1 MKINYPPKFNLANI
15 PTPLQKI
22 KYENRKFL
30 IKRDD
35 LTGSLLS
42 GNKVRKLEYLLHEA
56 KRKRTDYIFTCGG
69 EQSNHSRSVVIA
81 AKKLGFKVRLF
92 LWGKDSQS
100 AQGNLFLDKFFGA
113 EISYLNKENYLEVN
127 SIMQEEAEAFKKNG
141 KKVYVIPEGGSNALG
156 IWGYI
161 SFVDELRK
169 QVDFKKNEGIL
180 SASGSG
186 GTAAGLLVG
195 VSLLKLPIK
204 IYAVNVLYSKEV
216 IRKKILNLAE
226 SCIREFN
233 LSCTLT
239 ETNLEILDGYSKE
252 GYKNIEK
259 KKLKLI
265 KNFAQASG
273 ILLDPAYTGKA
284 FTAYYE
290 NFLMKKKGMKVIF
303 IHTGGMFSV
312 FAKNNKYLKV

>member
-22 KYENRKFL
+22 KYKNRNFL

-69 EQSNHSRSVVIA
+69 EQSNHARSVVIA
-81 AKKLGFKVRLF
+81 AKKLGFKVKLF

-113 EISYLNKENYLEVN
+113 EISYLNKENYIDVN
-127 SIMQEEAEAFKKNG
+127 YIMQEEAEALKKKG

-169 QVDFKKNEGIL
+169 QVDLKNIEGIL

-195 VSLLKLPIK
+195 VSLLKLPVK
-204 IYAVNVLYSKEV
+204 IYAVNVLYSKDL
-216 IRKKILNLAE
+216 IIKKILNSAE
-226 SCIREFN
+226 GCIREFN
-233 LSCTLT
+233 LPCKLN
-239 ETNLEILDGYSKE
+239 ETKLEVLYGFSKE
-252 GYKNIEK
+252 GYKKIEK

-265 KNFAQASG
+265 KHFAQSSG

-284 FTAYYE
+284 FAAYYE

-303 IHTGGMFSV
+303 IHTGGIFSA
-312 FAKNNKYLKV
+312 FAKNKEYLAV

>member
-1 MKINYPPKFNLANI
+1 MKINYPPKLNLANI
-15 PTPLQKI
+15 PTPIQKI
-22 KYENRKFL
+22 KFENRNFL

-56 KRKRTDYIFTCGG
+56 KRKRAEYIFTCGG
-69 EQSNHSRSVVIA
+69 EQSNHSRAVVIA
-81 AKKLGFKVRLF
+81 AKKLGFKVKLF

-100 AQGNLFLDKFFGA
+100 AKGNLFLDKFFGA
-113 EISYLNKENYLEVN
+113 EISYLNKENYSDVN
-127 SIMQEEAEAFKKNG
+127 NIMQEEAEALKEKG

-161 SFVDELRK
+161 SFVDELSK
-169 QVDFKKNEGIL
+169 QVDLKNIKGIL

-186 GTAAGLLVG
+186 GTVAGLLVG
-195 VSLLKLPIK
+195 VSLLKLPVK
-204 IYAVNVLYSKEV
+204 IYAVNVLYSKDV

-226 SCIREFN
+226 GCIYEYD
-233 LSCTLT
+233 LT
-239 ETNLEILDGYSKE
+239 CKLDESKLEILDGYSEE

-265 KNFAQASG
+265 KSFAQSSG

-284 FTAYYE
+284 FAAYYE
-290 NFLMKKKGMKVIF
+290 NFLVKRKRMSVIF
-303 IHTGGMFSV
+303 VHTGGMFGA
-312 FAKNNKYLKV
+312 FAKNKEYLTV